1 MTKYLSTF
9 ILILFSLASYCQNN
23 RIWGIESKF
32 KTGILLGHR
41 PVMGHLA
48 EHHVFAGELS
58 LYLRTDGRN
67 KWHSAYKY
75 PDLGVTF
82 YGGTAG
88 NKEVLGN
95 FFGVNS
101 FLSIPFIAKP
111 KFRFNGKLS
120 AGLGLGTKQYDPVTN
135 PKNVAMS
142 TPLNAMICLGLDA
155 KYYFKQNWF
164 SLGIDMTHFSN
175 GAFKVPNLGI
185 NLPYMGFA
193 YGRFLKK
200 PEIDTSVISQENH
213 MPFRKIF
220 FGGTAIISAKE
231 VFPTGGKK
239 YPVYALS
246 LHARTFLKPRVGW
259 EIALDLMSK
268 QAIFGYRPQIEKKQK
283 DIFQIGAYLGY
294 MLPLDQ
300 FHFVLG
306 MGYYV
311 RDKYQPEDA
320 MYHRV
325 GFRYYLKNGI
335 HLNLVLKSHWARADY
350 VEYGIGYSFNTKK

>member
-200 PEIDTSVISQENH
+200 PEIDTSIIAQENH

-239 YPVYALS
+239 ISCLCIKS
-246 LHARTFLKPRVGW
+246 TCSDFFKTTRW
-259 EIALDLMSK
+259 
-268 QAIFGYRPQIEKKQK
+268 
-283 DIFQIGAYLGY
+283 LGNCHRSY
-294 MLPLDQ
+294 VKTS
-300 FHFVLG
+300 HFWL
-306 MGYYV
+306 
-311 RDKYQPEDA
+311 
-320 MYHRV
+320 
-325 GFRYYLKNGI
+325 
-335 HLNLVLKSHWARADY
+335 
-350 VEYGIGYSFNTKK
+350 